1 MLFGEGI
8 ATIANC
14 VIEFIG
20 DIKIRQDVTLDAL
33 FI

>member
-1 MLFGEGI
+1 MLFGEVV
-8 ATIANC
+8 AMVANC

-20 DIKIRQDVTLDAL
+20 GIIAPLDPL

>member
-20 DIKIRQDVTLDAL
+20 SIIVSLDAL